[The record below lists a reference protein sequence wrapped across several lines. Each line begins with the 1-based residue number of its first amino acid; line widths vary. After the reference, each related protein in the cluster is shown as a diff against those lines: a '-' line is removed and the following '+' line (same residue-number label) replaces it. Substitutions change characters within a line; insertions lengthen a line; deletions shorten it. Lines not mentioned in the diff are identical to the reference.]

1 MDALLKRR
9 MLLLDLAVNILLPWW
24 IYRHW
29 SPSVGDTRALIF
41 AALPSLLWSGVEWLW
56 HRRLDALSLVSLLG
70 IALSLLALLL
80 GGSPRLLLVRESL
93 ITGVLGLLALTS
105 LLARRPVLYHLAEAT
120 LRREG
125 GDALARF
132 QQRQAHPAV
141 QQALRTMT
149 LVWGG
154 GMLLEAV
161 LRSSL
166 AWTLPIAHYLA
177 VSPFILYGSF
187 ALLGVWTA
195 RFRRQL
201 KQRLEQQAAQEVA
214 A

>member
-1 MDALLKRR
+1 MEALLKRR

-24 IYRHW
+24 IYQHW
-29 SPSVGDTRALIF
+29 SPSVGDTRALIY

-80 GGSPRLLLVRESL
+80 GGSPRLLLVCESL
-93 ITGVLGLLALTS
+93 ITGILGGLALLS

-125 GDALARF
+125 HEALLRF
-132 QQRQAHPAV
+132 QQRQSHPV
-141 QQALRTMT
+141 MQQALRTMT

-154 GMLLEAV
+154 GMLAEAA

-166 AWTLPIAHYLA
+166 AWSLPITHYLA
-177 VSPFILYGSF
+177 ISPFILYGSF
-187 ALLGVWTA
+187 ALLGLWTA

-201 KQRLEQQAAQEVA
+201 KQRLSQPDTQEVPA
-214 A
+214 